1 MSITTS
7 APVRV
12 NAILAA
18 IREHSEAFEDDEPG
32 PDDREWLAAQHRYGD
47 EDGPDLLLAHTVS
60 AFDFHAEICAALDRL
75 ERGHPLC

>member
-1 MSITTS
+1 MSISTS

-18 IREHSEAFEDDEPG
+18 IREHS
-32 PDDREWLAAQHRYGD
+32 DREWLAAQHRYGD

-75 ERGHPLC
+75 ERGYPPF